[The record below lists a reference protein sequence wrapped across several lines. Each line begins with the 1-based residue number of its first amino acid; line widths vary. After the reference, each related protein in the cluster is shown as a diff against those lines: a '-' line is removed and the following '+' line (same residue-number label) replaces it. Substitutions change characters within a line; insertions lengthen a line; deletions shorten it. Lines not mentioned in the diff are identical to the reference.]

1 MSLGISALI
10 ILFSPLVGALVL
22 IFYKNKSEIK
32 SSVIANISIFI
43 SFIFSLMLFTIFL
56 FNSSTTYN
64 YSNLV
69 WFESNNLIFTFGLL
83 VDSLSVI
90 MSFIVTFI
98 SMFVHIYS
106 IGYMRN
112 DKSFNRFLIYTNFFT
127 FSMLVIVFSNNFLQ
141 LFIGWELVGLSSYLL
156 IGFWYKKP
164 TAIYANMKAFL
175 VNRVG
180 DIGLLLGVILIF
192 INISS
197 LDYMRFFDSLPDLS
211 NTSISL
217 GSLSFDLLPIVA
229 LLLFTGAAAKSAQIP
244 LHFWLPDSMEGPTPI
259 SALIHAA
266 TMVTA
271 GIFMVARLSPLYD
284 LSGYVLDIVL
294 FIGVLTAFLMG
305 LVALVQTD
313 IKRIIAYST
322 ISQLGYMT
330 VALGASYYSFA
341 IFHLLTHAFF
351 KALLFLCAG
360 SIILKCHHEQGI
372 EKMGGLR
379 EVMPYTYYTYLVGAL
394 SLVGFPM
401 FSGFFSKDLIIDL
414 FKFHG
419 DYLIYTILILGIFV
433 TTIYTFKIFFKVFFG
448 PNKLKIKKTDQ
459 IEHSDVIIIP
469 LLGLAVPSIVIGF
482 ALFDSALFNDFFKSS
497 ITDSGRLETIYN
509 DFVRSSLSFT
519 LHSFLTFNFLAL
531 VSGLILSY
539 ILYYKNYQIPKNI
552 SQKLESITIYVKREY
567 GFTQL
572 SDVFFPRIFN
582 NLSNM
587 LWKKTDVAFLDN
599 FIVNGI
605 ANRIRIFSS
614 SLRLIQTGYIYHYAF
629 TMIIGLLI
637 LLLFFYNF

>member
-1 MSLGISALI
+1 MSLGTSALI
-10 ILFSPLVGALVL
+10 ILLSPLVGALVL
-22 IFYKNKSEIK
+22 IFYKDKSEIK

-106 IGYMRN
+106 IGYMKN

-360 SIILKCHHEQGI
+360 SIILKCHHEQSI

-419 DYLIYTILILGIFV
+419 DYLTYTILISGIFV

-539 ILYYKNYQIPKNI
+539 ILYYKNYQIPKNV
-552 SQKLESITIYVKREY
+552 SQKLESIIIYVKREY

>member
-10 ILFSPLVGALVL
+10 ILLSPLVGALVL

-127 FSMLVIVFSNNFLQ
+127 FSMLVIIFSNNFLQ

-539 ILYYKNYQIPKNI
+539 ILYYKNYQIPKNV
-552 SQKLESITIYVKREY
+552 SQKLESIIIYVKREY
-567 GFTQL
+567 GFTHL

-582 NLSNM
+582 SLSNM